1 MAIYDET
8 AANGGKV
15 AGCATI
21 TYIKTYRTDFA
32 AGDIVFNVDKAR
44 RGILE
49 KVVIKKQKVINSIK
63 TGGQFKVM
71 YVDTLNALWNE
82 WDLVSHA
89 QAIEVAKA
97 YYENLLAD
105 AESLSKC

>member
-1 MAIYDET
+1 MATYDET
-8 AANGGKV
+8 VAGGGKV

-21 TYIKTYRTDFA
+21 TYIKVYTTLYA

-44 RGILE
+44 RGVLE
-49 KVVIKKQKVINSIK
+49 KVVIKKQKVINSAK

-89 QAIEVAKA
+89 QAIEVAKT